1 MKKNVYSS
9 SNSVDIIK
17 QKLGNPKQFDY
28 ETFSRICRECYMPK
42 ITVSMVL
49 SELEEEYLRINRED
63 YLNKGFFKIDDS
75 QIIEVDNVIQDNIIE
90 GFLPAVSLTHFE
102 QLPEVNCEWNEFLLC
117 SYVQNFSRKFKL
129 IEPLSKDRR
138 FTKSIIVSKDSEI
151 NDYETLIKQFL
162 ENKNISKISE
172 DDLMQLLV
180 MNDFIYKSI
189 PKELYKSEVITY
201 KNGYFIL

>member
-1 MKKNVYSS
+1 M
-9 SNSVDIIK
+9 
-17 QKLGNPKQFDY
+17 
-28 ETFSRICRECYMPK
+28 
-42 ITVSMVL
+42 
-49 SELEEEYLRINRED
+49 
-63 YLNKGFFKIDDS
+63 
-75 QIIEVDNVIQDNIIE
+75 
-90 GFLPAVSLTHFE
+90 
-102 QLPEVNCEWNEFLLC
+102 NCEWNEFLLC